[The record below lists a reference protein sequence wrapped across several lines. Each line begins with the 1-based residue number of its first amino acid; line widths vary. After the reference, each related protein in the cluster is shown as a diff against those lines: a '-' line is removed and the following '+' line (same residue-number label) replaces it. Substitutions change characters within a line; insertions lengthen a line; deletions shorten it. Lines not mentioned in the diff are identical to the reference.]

1 MEIVEN
7 LSENDFTQLVTNLNR
22 IMQIA
27 ETQIRKTTMS
37 LEMFQVYKIARDTRD
52 LLGQDITSREVI
64 RKLSAD
70 PINIIDTPSGM
81 ITVPYELMQ
90 YIKSGVNRIEAI
102 KESRT
107 VLNLDLKEAK
117 DLVDK
122 ILYG

>member
-27 ETQIRKTTMS
+27 EKQMHQTTMP

-70 PINIIDTPSGM
+70 PINIDTPSGM
-81 ITVPYELMQ
+81 IPVPYELMQ

-122 ILYG
+122 IIDG